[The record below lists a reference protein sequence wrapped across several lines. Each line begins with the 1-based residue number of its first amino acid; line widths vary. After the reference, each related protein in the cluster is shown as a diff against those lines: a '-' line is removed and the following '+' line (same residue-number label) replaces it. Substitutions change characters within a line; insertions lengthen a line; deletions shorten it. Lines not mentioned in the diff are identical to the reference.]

1 MNAELHFC
9 IHRDRLIFCFS
20 EKSACCFGKVFTNR
34 PKGRIIRNSGAIYI
48 KRRMILLTK
57 KEYIRRYAFFVLGL
71 FILSLGIA
79 LSTRADLGVSP
90 VSSIPY
96 ALSFSLPFSMGQIT
110 IVIQMIYLIIEFI
123 ILRKNFNPINI
134 LQIGVVVLFGYF
146 NDFSLMLVSG
156 VSPEHYPVRWI
167 VCIISMFLIALGV
180 NMEVRAGVLML
191 AIDGLVLAIS
201 KTYKIDFGK
210 VKVASD
216 CTQVAIAVVSSLLLT
231 HRIQGV
237 REGTVA
243 AAIFVGM
250 IIKMYNKKLGWFFEK
265 LGLAPVV
272 REKESSEPETSA
284 GEAPLH
290 VITIAR
296 EVGSGGFEIG
306 NILGERLHIPVYNKD
321 MLEIAAEEFDLPA
334 EVIEK
339 KEQRMIY
346 NFFRNL
352 ADENYAPLTG
362 EESDDSRL
370 KKVQQAVVRKMAAKE
385 PCIIVGRLASYY
397 LQHQPG
403 CFHVFVHGEK
413 SYRIRHFQEES
424 HMEPKAA
431 LAELERRDLERK
443 RHYKFYTGMSYGEY
457 QNYNLCIDS
466 SVYGSE
472 QTADIIQDAAERYF
486 RGQKNTA

>member
-1 MNAELHFC
+1 M
-9 IHRDRLIFCFS
+9 
-20 EKSACCFGKVFTNR
+20 
-34 PKGRIIRNSGAIYI
+34 
-48 KRRMILLTK
+48 TK
-57 KEYIRRYAFFVLGL
+57 KEYVRRYVFFVVGL

-110 IVIQMIYLIIEFI
+110 IVIQLIYLIIEFI
-123 ILRKNFNPINI
+123 ILGKKNFNPMNI

-156 VSPEHYPVRWI
+156 IHPEYYPVRWI

-201 KTYKIDFGK
+201 KTFKIEFGK

-216 CTQVAIAVVSSLLLT
+216 CTQVAIAVICSLLLT
-231 HRIQGV
+231 HRLQGV

-243 AAIFVGM
+243 AAVCVG
-250 IIKMYNKKLGWFFEK
+250 IIINRVYNHKLAWIFEK
-265 LGLAPVV
+265 IGLTPIV
-272 REKESSEPETSA
+272 REKEMPEEEA
-284 GEAPLH
+284 VPGESPLH

-296 EVGSGGFEIG
+296 EVGSGGYEIG
-306 NILGERLHIPVYNKD
+306 RMLGERLHMPVYNKD
-321 MLEIAAEEFDLPA
+321 MLELAAEEFDLPA
-334 EVIEK
+334 EVVEQ

-362 EESDDSRL
+362 EESNASKL
-370 KKVQQAVVRKMAAKE
+370 KKVQQEVVRKMAAKE

-424 HMEPKAA
+424 HMEPQAA
-431 LAELERRDLERK
+431 LAELERRDMERN
-443 RHYKFYTGMSYGEY
+443 RHYKFYTGMDYGEY
-457 QNYNLCIDS
+457 HNYHLSIDS

-486 RGQKNTA
+486 SEKRYQSAS

>member
-1 MNAELHFC
+1 M
-9 IHRDRLIFCFS
+9 
-20 EKSACCFGKVFTNR
+20 
-34 PKGRIIRNSGAIYI
+34 
-48 KRRMILLTK
+48 TK
-57 KEYIRRYAFFVLGL
+57 KEYARRYVFFVVGL

-110 IVIQMIYLIIEFI
+110 IVIQLIYLIVEFI
-123 ILRKNFNPINI
+123 ILGKKNFNPLNI

-156 VSPEHYPVRWI
+156 VHPEHYPVQWI
-167 VCIISMFLIALGV
+167 ICIVSMFLIALGV

-201 KTYKIDFGK
+201 KTFKIEFGK

-216 CTQVAIAVVSSLLLT
+216 CTQVAIAAVCSLLLA
-231 HRIQGV
+231 HRLQGV
-237 REGTVA
+237 REGTIA
-243 AAIFVGM
+243 AAVFVG
-250 IIKMYNKKLGWFFEK
+250 IIINKVYNQKFSWIFEK
-265 LGLAPVV
+265 IGLTPMV
-272 REKESSEPETSA
+272 REKETPEEA
-284 GEAPLH
+284 IPGEAPLH

-296 EVGSGGFEIG
+296 EVGSGGYEIG
-306 NILGERLHIPVYNKD
+306 KMLGERLHMPVYNKD

-334 EVIEK
+334 EVVEQ

-362 EESDDSRL
+362 EESNASKL
-370 KKVQQAVVRKMAAKE
+370 KKVQQEIVKKMAAKE
-385 PCIIVGRLASYY
+385 PCIIVGRLAGYY
-397 LQHQPG
+397 LRQQPG

-424 HMEPKAA
+424 HMEPQAA
-431 LAELERRDLERK
+431 LAELERRDLERN
-443 RHYKFYTGMSYGEY
+443 RHYKFYTGMDYGEY
-457 QNYNLCIDS
+457 HNYHLSIDS

-486 RGQKNTA
+486 SKHRYQSAS

>member
-1 MNAELHFC
+1 M
-9 IHRDRLIFCFS
+9 
-20 EKSACCFGKVFTNR
+20 
-34 PKGRIIRNSGAIYI
+34 
-48 KRRMILLTK
+48 TK
-57 KEYIRRYAFFVLGL
+57 KEYVRRYVFFVVGL

-110 IVIQMIYLIIEFI
+110 IVIQLIYLIVEFI
-123 ILRKNFNPINI
+123 ILGKENFKPINI

-156 VSPEHYPVRWI
+156 IHPEYYPVRWI

-201 KTYKIDFGK
+201 KTFKIEFGK

-216 CTQVAIAVVSSLLLT
+216 CTQVAIAVVCSLLLT
-231 HRIQGV
+231 HRLQGV

-243 AAIFVGM
+243 AAVCVG
-250 IIKMYNKKLGWFFEK
+250 IIINKVYNHKLAWIFEK
-265 LGLAPVV
+265 IGLTPIV
-272 REKESSEPETSA
+272 REKEMPE
-284 GEAPLH
+284 GEAVPGESPLH

-296 EVGSGGFEIG
+296 EVGSGGYEIG
-306 NILGERLHIPVYNKD
+306 RMLGERLHMPVYNKD
-321 MLEIAAEEFDLPA
+321 MLELAAEEFDLPA
-334 EVIEK
+334 EVVEQ

-352 ADENYAPLTG
+352 ADENYAPMTG
-362 EESDDSRL
+362 EESNASKL
-370 KKVQQAVVRKMAAKE
+370 KKVQQEVVRKMAAKE
-385 PCIIVGRLASYY
+385 PCIIVGRLAGYY

-424 HMEPKAA
+424 HMEPQAA
-431 LAELERRDLERK
+431 LAELERRDMERN
-443 RHYKFYTGMSYGEY
+443 RHYKFYTGMDYGEY
-457 QNYNLCIDS
+457 HNYHLSIDS

-472 QTADIIQDAAERYF
+472 QTANIIQDAAERYF
-486 RGQKNTA
+486 SEKRYQSAS

>member
-1 MNAELHFC
+1 M
-9 IHRDRLIFCFS
+9 
-20 EKSACCFGKVFTNR
+20 
-34 PKGRIIRNSGAIYI
+34 
-48 KRRMILLTK
+48 TK
-57 KEYIRRYAFFVLGL
+57 KEYVRRYVFFVVGL

-110 IVIQMIYLIIEFI
+110 IVIQLIYLIVEFI
-123 ILRKNFNPINI
+123 ILGKKNFNPMNI

-146 NDFSLMLVSG
+146 NDFSLMIVSG
-156 VSPEHYPVRWI
+156 VHPEHYPIQWLICI
-167 VCIISMFLIALGV
+167 VSMFLIALGV

-201 KTYKIDFGK
+201 KTFKIEFGK

-216 CTQVAIAVVSSLLLT
+216 CSQVAIAVICSLLLT
-231 HRIQGV
+231 HRLQGV
-237 REGTVA
+237 REGTIA
-243 AAIFVGM
+243 AAVFVG
-250 IIKMYNKKLGWFFEK
+250 IIINKVYNHKLAWVFEK
-265 LGLAPVV
+265 IGLTPIV
-272 REKESSEPETSA
+272 REKEMPEEVLA
-284 GEAPLH
+284 GEASLH

-296 EVGSGGFEIG
+296 EVGSGGYEIG
-306 NILGERLHIPVYNKD
+306 RMLGERLHMPVYNKD
-321 MLEIAAEEFDLPA
+321 MLELAAEEFDLPA
-334 EVIEK
+334 EVVEQ

-362 EESDDSRL
+362 EESNASKL
-370 KKVQQAVVRKMAAKE
+370 KKVQQEVVRKMAAKE

-424 HMEPKAA
+424 HMEPQAA
-431 LAELERRDLERK
+431 LAELERRDMERN
-443 RHYKFYTGMSYGEY
+443 RHYKFYTGMDYGEY
-457 QNYNLCIDS
+457 HNYHLSIDS

-486 RGQKNTA
+486 SEKRYQSAS

>member
-1 MNAELHFC
+1 M
-9 IHRDRLIFCFS
+9 
-20 EKSACCFGKVFTNR
+20 
-34 PKGRIIRNSGAIYI
+34 
-48 KRRMILLTK
+48 TK
-57 KEYIRRYAFFVLGL
+57 KEYVRRYVYFVVGI
-71 FILSLGIA
+71 FILSFGIA

-110 IVIQMIYLIIEFI
+110 IVIQLIYLIIEFI
-123 ILRKNFNPINI
+123 ILGKKNFNPINI

-156 VSPEHYPVRWI
+156 IQPEHYPVQWI
-167 VCIISMFLIALGV
+167 ICVVSMFLIALGV
-180 NMEVRAGVLML
+180 NIEVRAGVLML

-201 KTYKIDFGK
+201 KTFKIEFGK

-216 CTQVAIAVVSSLLLT
+216 CTQVAIAVIASLLLT
-231 HRIQGV
+231 HRLQGV

-243 AAIFVGM
+243 AAVFVG
-250 IIKMYNKKLGWFFEK
+250 IIINKVYNHKLGWIFEK
-265 LGLAPVV
+265 IGLTPMV
-272 REKESSEPETSA
+272 REKETQEEEVLA

-296 EVGSGGFEIG
+296 EVGSGGYEIG
-306 NILGERLHIPVYNKD
+306 KILGERLHMPVYNKD
-321 MLEIAAEEFDLPA
+321 MLELAAEEFDLPA
-334 EVIEK
+334 EVIEQ

-362 EESDDSRL
+362 EESNASKL
-370 KKVQQAVVRKMAAKE
+370 KKIQREVVRKMAAKE
-385 PCIIVGRLASYY
+385 PCIIIGRLASYY
-397 LQHQPG
+397 LEHQPG
-403 CFHVFVHGEK
+403 CFHVFIHGEK

-424 HMEPKAA
+424 HMTPEAA
-431 LAELERRDLERK
+431 QAELEHRDLERK
-443 RHYKFYTGMSYGEY
+443 RHYKFYTGMNYGEY
-457 QNYNLCIDS
+457 QNYNLSIDS

-472 QTADIIQDAAERYF
+472 QVADIIQDAAERYF
-486 RGQKNTA
+486 DRLQKKQNASS